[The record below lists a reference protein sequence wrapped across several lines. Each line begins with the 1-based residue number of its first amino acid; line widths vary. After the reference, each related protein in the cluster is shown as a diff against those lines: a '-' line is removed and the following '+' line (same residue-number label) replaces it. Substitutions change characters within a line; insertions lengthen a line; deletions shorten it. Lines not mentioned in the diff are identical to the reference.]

1 MDSEQSNY
9 QKNKQYIFKSRQK
22 NKDSYNTYQREYYY
36 KKQGFSEE
44 EIEEKNQKRLE
55 SIKKQAASF
64 GYKLVKI

>member
-9 QKNKQYIFKSRQK
+9 QKNKPYILKSRQK

-36 KKQGFSEE
+36 KKQGFTEE

>member
-9 QKNKQYIFKSRQK
+9 QKNKQYILKSRQK

-36 KKQGFSEE
+36 KKQGFSEK